1 MSHRNDQ
8 DLPLDAARFAAEVEE
23 LAALCERLLAE
34 NDQLR
39 AQLSKLRAEKAE
51 LLRKNQLS
59 QDKIA
64 GMITRLKTLEVEL

>member
-1 MSHRNDQ
+1 MNNRNDR
-8 DLPLDAARFAAEVEE
+8 DLPLDAARFTAEVEE

-39 AQLSKLRAEKAE
+39 AQLGKLRAEKAE
-51 LLRKNQLS
+51 LLKKNQLS
-59 QDKIA
+59 QDKIS